1 MSDRVFLK
9 LVFAVIAVVPCLG
22 CRDSNQLEGPLNNA
36 DVGREVGVDL
46 TREEGGLGIAYTHDR
61 IGNVS
66 GAAFLVW
73 RTGGPPW
80 HREKKSVNII
90 YLPTGVQIDEKDSK
104 QVEKWTIVEIEDAS
118 LKEMTPVVKSVPP
131 PIFHLT
137 QNDIHQALFLQIT
150 CGQVCDESHLHVRNR
165 ELGGARVFLWLLRD
179 TGSISPL

>member
-46 TREEGGLGIAYTHDR
+46 MRAEGSMGFAYTYDR
-61 IGNVS
+61 GNVT

-73 RTGGPPW
+73 RSGGPPW
-80 HREKKSVNII
+80 HREKKAVNII
-90 YLPTGVQIDEKDSK
+90 YLPTEVQIDANDSK
-104 QVEKWTIVEIEDAS
+104 QVEKWTIVEIEEAS
-118 LKEMTPVVKSVPP
+118 LKEMTPVVKYVPP

-137 QNDIHQALFLQIT
+137 QNDIRHALFLQIS
-150 CGQVCDESHLHVRNR
+150 CGHVCDESRLHVRNH
-165 ELGGARVFLWLLRD
+165 ELGGAKVFLWLLRD